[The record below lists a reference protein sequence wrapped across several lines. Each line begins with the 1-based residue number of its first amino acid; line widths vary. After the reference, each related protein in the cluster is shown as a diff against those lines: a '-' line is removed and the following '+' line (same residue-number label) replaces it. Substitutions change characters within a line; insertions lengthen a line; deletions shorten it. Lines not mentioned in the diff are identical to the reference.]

1 MVTSETHKL
10 SLQEQIA
17 FRSIHSV
24 VTWFDW
30 RSKTPVISRWMMQI
44 QIPCAHHHFST
55 DLQCSSCL
63 DSIQVYTE
71 PTLSQG
77 RASISD
83 AAPALRQRWITSRAS
98 SDPTFRSGGSIC
110 LSAATQNTYTKNC
123 LYPGLIY
130 RGLHTI
136 VACRPAVNKA
146 HTSSD

>member
-17 FRSIHSV
+17 FRSMHRALVLHWSV

-30 RSKTPVISRWMMQI
+30 RFKAPVIYRWMMQI
-44 QIPCAHHHFST
+44 QIPCAHHPFST
-55 DLQCSSCL
+55 ALQCSSWL

-77 RASISD
+77 RDSISA
-83 AAPALRQRWITSRAS
+83 AAPALGQRWITSRAS
-98 SDPTFRSGGSIC
+98 SDPTFRNGGSIC

-136 VACRPAVNKA
+136 VARQ
-146 HTSSD
+146 TSR